1 MEKEKQ
7 GFVETPEPVAT
18 EITNSIEDIMRMMLG
33 LDKSASYKDII
44 KAAKKAGKKNGNGQ
58 QTSVD

>member
-1 MEKEKQ
+1 MAKDKQ

-18 EITNSIEDIMRMMLG
+18 EVTDSIENILRAMLG
-33 LDKSASYKDII
+33 LDEKATYKEIL
-44 KAAKKAGKKNGNGQ
+44 KAAKKAGKKNGNRQ

>member
-1 MEKEKQ
+1 MAKDKQ
-7 GFVETPEPVAT
+7 GFIETPEPVAT
-18 EITNSIEDIMRMMLG
+18 EVTESIEDILMAMLG
-33 LDKSASYKDII
+33 LDEKATYKEIL

>member
-1 MEKEKQ
+1 MAKEKQ

-18 EITNSIEDIMRMMLG
+18 EVTDSIENILRAMLG
-33 LDKSASYKDII
+33 LDEKATYKEIL

>member
-1 MEKEKQ
+1 MAKEKQ
-7 GFVETPEPVAT
+7 GFVETPEPVVT
-18 EITNSIEDIMRMMLG
+18 EVTESIEDILRMMLG
-33 LDKSASYKDII
+33 LDESASYKDII